1 MIKVTSPKN
10 NKNNIMKKLILSA
23 VIVLGSLS
31 LYATNATTTEAVQKT
46 VTVQETYTEVSV
58 ESVPQPV
65 TTALQTAY
73 PGAKL
78 DKAFVNEKKE
88 YKLNISVGD
97 QKATVYSDVNGNW
110 LKI

>member
-1 MIKVTSPKN
+1 
-10 NKNNIMKKLILSA
+10 MKKLILSA
-23 VIVLGSLS
+23 IVLLGTVSMTS
-31 LYATNATTTEAVQKT
+31 ASTVSQEVKVTTISIQAE
-46 VTVQETYTEVSV
+46 YTEVTADA
-58 ESVPQPV
+58 VPAV
-65 TTALQTAY
+65 VKTALQTAY

-88 YKLNISVGD
+88 YKLEISVGD

>member
-1 MIKVTSPKN
+1 
-10 NKNNIMKKLILSA
+10 MKKLILSA
-23 VIVLGSLS
+23 AIILGSLS
-31 LYATNATTTEAVQKT
+31 IYATTATVSEPEKTTVSAQTE
-46 VTVQETYTEVSV
+46 YTEVGTDAIPAAV
-58 ESVPQPV
+58 K
-65 TTALQTAY
+65 TALQTAY

-88 YKLNISVGD
+88 YKLEISVGD

>member
-1 MIKVTSPKN
+1 
-10 NKNNIMKKLILSA
+10 MKKLILSA
-23 VIVLGSLS
+23 VVALGAMSIHANVLPVSQN
-31 LYATNATTTEAVQKT
+31 TNATVAIQTE
-46 VTVQETYTEVSV
+46 YTEVTADA
-58 ESVPQPV
+58 VPAAV
-65 TTALQTAY
+65 KTALQTAY

-88 YKLNISVGD
+88 YKLEISVGD

>member
-1 MIKVTSPKN
+1 
-10 NKNNIMKKLILSA
+10 MKKLILSA
-23 VIVLGSLS
+23 VVVLGTMSIQAKVLPVS
-31 LYATNATTTEAVQKT
+31 QNINAAVTIQS
-46 VTVQETYTEVSV
+46 EYTEVTADA
-58 ESVPQPV
+58 VPAAV
-65 TTALQTAY
+65 KTALQTAY

-88 YKLNISVGD
+88 YKLEISVGD

>member
-1 MIKVTSPKN
+1 
-10 NKNNIMKKLILSA
+10 MKKLILSA
-23 VIVLGSLS
+23 VVLFGAMSIQANELPVS
-31 LYATNATTTEAVQKT
+31 KDIKTTVNVQS
-46 VTVQETYTEVSV
+46 EYTEVTADA
-58 ESVPQPV
+58 VPAAV
-65 TTALQTAY
+65 KTALQTAY

-88 YKLNISVGD
+88 YKLEISVGD

>member
-1 MIKVTSPKN
+1 
-10 NKNNIMKKLILSA
+10 MKKLILSA
-23 VIVLGSLS
+23 MVLFGTLS
-31 LYATNATTTEAVQKT
+31 VHADVLHDSRNDKATVAIQSE
-46 VTVQETYTEVSV
+46 YTEVTV
-58 ESVPQPV
+58 DAVPAAV
-65 TTALQTAY
+65 KTALQTAY

-88 YKLNISVGD
+88 YKLEISVGD